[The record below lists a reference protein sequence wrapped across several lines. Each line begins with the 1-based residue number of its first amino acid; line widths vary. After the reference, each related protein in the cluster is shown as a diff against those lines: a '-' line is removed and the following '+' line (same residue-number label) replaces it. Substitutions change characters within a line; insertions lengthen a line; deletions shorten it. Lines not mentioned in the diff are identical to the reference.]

1 MPMSGDT
8 TAHERLVAA
17 LKASRAGT
25 WRWDIGADAV
35 DWDEALCAVY
45 GLPHEQAPRSSGAFL
60 QLIHPDDRERAGK
73 LLGALLEEG
82 SEIEY
87 EFRAVVGDRIVWIYD
102 RSTLTR
108 DADGRP
114 AYMTGACLDVTAR
127 RQIEEERNAAHEKHR
142 LLLRELNHRVTN
154 HLQMITAMLAL
165 QAAGQ
170 AEASVRADFEK
181 AIQRIHTLAGLH
193 TRLYRDEIFDTVDMQ
208 AYLTDVCYGLRG
220 AVLPDSHV
228 ELECAVASIRLSTDQ
243 AVLIGLIV
251 SELATNAVKYA
262 FPPSRAGK
270 IVVRLDLDGDFAML
284 SVVDDG
290 VGLPMS
296 APKTGIGL
304 GMVKGLAQQ
313 IGAALEIESGHGT
326 AYTLRFK
333 ADQPASQAGAR

>member
-1 MPMSGDT
+1 MSGDT

-25 WRWDIGADAV
+25 WRWDIRADLV

-60 QLIHPDDRERAGK
+60 QLIHPEDRERAGR
-73 LLGALLEEG
+73 LLGALLEKG

-108 DADGRP
+108 DAEGQP

-127 RQIEEERNAAHEKHR
+127 KQIEEERNAAHEKHR

-193 TRLYRDEIFDTVDMQ
+193 TRLYRDQTFDAIDMH
-208 AYLTDVCYGLRG
+208 AYLADICDGLRG
-220 AVLPDSHV
+220 AVLPDSHI
-228 ELECAVASIRLSTDQ
+228 ELECAATPIRLSTDQ

-262 FPPSRAGK
+262 FPPGRAGK
-270 IVVRLDLDGDFAML
+270 IVVQLDPDGDHAVL
-284 SVVDDG
+284 SVADDG
-290 VGLPMS
+290 VGVPTATGKAGS
-296 APKTGIGL
+296 GIGL

-313 IGAALEIESGHGT
+313 IGGTLSIESGGGT
-326 AYTLRFK
+326 AYRLRFK
-333 ADQPASQAGAR
+333 ADQPASQAGAQ

>member
-1 MPMSGDT
+1 MSGDT

-25 WRWDIGADAV
+25 WRWDIRTDVV

-60 QLIHPDDRERAGK
+60 QLIHPEDRERAGQ
-73 LLGALLEEG
+73 LLGALLERG

-108 DADGRP
+108 DAEGHP

-127 RQIEEERNAAHEKHR
+127 KKIEEERNAAHEKHR

-170 AEASVRADFEK
+170 PEASVRADFEK

-193 TRLYRDEIFDTVDMQ
+193 TRLYRDETFDAIDMHI
-208 AYLTDVCYGLRG
+208 YLADVCDGLRG
-220 AVLPDSHV
+220 AVLPGAHV
-228 ELECAVASIRLSTDQ
+228 ELECTATAIRLSTDQ

-262 FPPSRAGK
+262 FPAGRAGR
-270 IVVRLDLDGDFAML
+270 IVVRLDPDGDHAML

-290 VGLPMS
+290 VGLPVAAGRAGS
-296 APKTGIGL
+296 GIGL
-304 GMVKGLAQQ
+304 DLVNGLVRQ
-313 IGAALEIESGHGT
+313 IGGTLDVESHHGT
-326 AYTLRFK
+326 AYTLRFE
-333 ADQPASQAGAR
+333 ADRPP